1 MASKVRDRLKEL
13 EVFLEN
19 ARAVENVDETVEHLE
34 RDLAEAMVRSRA
46 EAQQC
51 TILLFQ
57 STDPP
62 SLLAFLDASAR
73 LNEDARKRE
82 IGQARDKVL
91 QLLRAFVET
100 YSKHAAVNRKQIAA
114 LVRRTQAI
122 ARADPSNKVKSAAL
136 LVSSAP

>member
-34 RDLAEAMVRSRA
+34 RDVAEAMVRSRA

-57 STDPP
+57 SMEPP
-62 SLLAFLDASAR
+62 SLLAFLDASER

-82 IGQARDKVL
+82 ISQARDRVL

-100 YSKHAAVNRKQIAA
+100 YSKHAAVTRKQISA
-114 LVRRTQAI
+114 LVRRSQAI

-136 LVSSAP
+136 LVSAMP